1 MAKIANK
8 YCKKIYITDDNPRNE
23 NPKKIRKELLRNVSS
38 DKSFDIPNRSSAIQK
53 SIQNAAP
60 GETILVA
67 GKGHEE
73 AQIYK
78 NKIYNI
84 SDKKIIKKLKIK
96 SKNFK
101 KKGN

>member
-1 MAKIANK
+1 MIIQEMKTQKKNK
-8 YCKKIYITDDNPRNE
+8 KRTFE
-23 NPKKIRKELLRNVSS
+23 NIFQKH
-38 DKSFDIPNRSSAIQK
+38 KSFNIPNRSSAIQK

-78 NKIYNI
+78 KQDLQY
-84 SDKKIIKKLKIK
+84 
-96 SKNFK
+96 F
-101 KKGN
+101 